1 MSTISSRYQHQ
12 QETNRSHIRT
22 PRRLHTNHYQIAVIP
37 MVTNEILLDNQ
48 TQNHNHQVI
57 MTLQAQI
64 EPVPKNEVDYRYD
77 KEQWIRHEIEGTGEF
92 TSKENYIHGLS

>member
-1 MSTISSRYQHQ
+1 
-12 QETNRSHIRT
+12 
-22 PRRLHTNHYQIAVIP
+22 

-48 TQNHNHQVI
+48 TQNLNHQVI

-64 EPVPKNEVDYRYD
+64 EPVPENEVDYRYD